1 MKISFEKNSLMQS
14 ISIVLKAVPSKTTL
28 PILECIHIDATTD
41 VVKFTTND
49 MELGIKT
56 VAAFVLTVERVAVFS
71 GPHVFT
77 TYVYVAF

>member
-1 MKISFEKNSLMQS
+1 MQS

-56 VAAFVLTVERVAVFS
+56 NVKGEIIERVAQLSMQRFS
-71 GPHVFT
+71 T
-77 TYVYVAF
+77 IL